1 MRDFPLHTR
10 ATAPTGAQPALE
22 VARRTFGFLPNL
34 IAMLG
39 EAPAAAAGYLALG
52 FQFEASSF
60 SPAERQVVLLA
71 ASVENG
77 CEYCTATHG
86 ALAAGS
92 GLDAA
97 SVERLRA
104 GEPLAEAR
112 LEALA
117 RFTRALV
124 RERGRVAGD
133 ELERFLAA
141 GFERAQALEAIVG
154 VALKTLSNY
163 ANHLAGTPLDPRFAP
178 RPEGGEREAA
188 LPVH

>member
-1 MRDFPLHTR
+1 M
-10 ATAPTGAQPALE
+10 
-22 VARRTFGFLPNL
+22 ARRTFGFLPNL

-39 EAPAAAAGYLALG
+39 EAPSAAAGYLALS

-71 ASVENG
+71 ASVENE
-77 CEYCTATHG
+77 CDYCTATHG

-92 GLDAA
+92 GLDAT
-97 SVERLRA
+97 SVAALRA
-104 GEPLAEAR
+104 GEPLADPR

-124 RERGRVAGD
+124 AERGRVAGE

-141 GFERAQALEAIVG
+141 GFDRAQALEAIVG

-163 ANHLAGTPLDPRFAP
+163 ANHLADTPLDLRFSP
-178 RPEGGEREAA
+178 RPAA
-188 LPVH
+188 PGIASAPVH